1 MGFHEAD
8 AVVWNVRLG
17 RIVLLS
23 QRKDRGSCTDFLHLC
38 RGDRFM
44 AVSIKLVFQV
54 AKLVLEG
61 CDQLRNIFIE

>member
-8 AVVWNVRLG
+8 AVVWYVRLG

-23 QRKDRGSCTDFLHLC
+23 QRKDRGSRTDFLHLC
-38 RGDRFM
+38 CGGFR

-54 AKLVLEG
+54 AKLELEG
-61 CDQLRNIFIE
+61 CDQLRNIFTE